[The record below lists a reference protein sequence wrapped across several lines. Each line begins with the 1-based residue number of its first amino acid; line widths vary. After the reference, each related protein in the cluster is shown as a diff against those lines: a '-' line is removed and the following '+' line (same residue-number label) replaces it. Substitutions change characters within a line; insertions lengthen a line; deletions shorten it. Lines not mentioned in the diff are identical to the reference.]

1 MMINVNMP
9 SELTDLL
16 GLNLLNKSLPA
27 GITRKDIV
35 FIDLMGKNAIIEEEN
50 FKAGFIYKVIAAL
63 GYENF
68 YEIENKA
75 YCYNRAAKSALMCRL
90 PLSAMVCTE
99 KAMLSYTALILKGEG
114 DIESFK
120 KEIEYYIPG
129 KIKEGLRI
137 LKEQNTFFSNCE
149 HDWFTIKQT
158 ENIEA

>member
-90 PLSAMVCTE
+90 PLSAIVCAE
-99 KAMLSYTALILKGEG
+99 KAILSYGHLILKGKG
-114 DIESFK
+114 NIGSFQ
-120 KEIEYYIPG
+120 KEVNDFIPK
-129 KIKEGLRI
+129 KIKRSLEM
-137 LKEQNTFFSNCE
+137 LKDQNASSSDYE
-149 HDWFTIKQT
+149 HDWFTMQQT